1 MLIFLMTL
9 IMILNAMSGNDADTD
24 VSSTIKSIINNI
36 IKSTTGVN
44 GKEKDKV
51 DKPDDKKVEDE
62 EVCNKSTYTYFVCT
76 VVSIYVS

>member
-51 DKPDDKKVEDE
+51 DKPDDE